1 MTLSLL
7 IKKWTR
13 YDMKTLNK
21 HSAWAS
27 LEENARALD
36 MATITS
42 LNQNT
47 IDREQHYSASSCN
60 IHLNYSNQRVTDKTL
75 ELLFS
80 LAEQCQ
86 LREKIHAL
94 MRGDKVNYSEDRPAL
109 HTALRANNDTPI
121 WVDTQNVMTQISD
134 ARVKM
139 QLIIDKIRQKKWLGH
154 SGKTITDIVNIG
166 IGGSDLGP
174 RFCLKA
180 LADYTSIDLGYH
192 FISDVDPTGFNTAV
206 AKLNPETTL
215 FIISSKSFTT
225 KETLYNAKKAK
236 DWINSPAHLDKH
248 FIAVTANPEQ
258 AQQFGIHTVL
268 PIWDWVGG
276 RFSLCSSINL
286 ITAIAIGFEAF
297 NQLLSGA
304 NSMDNHFHNTEFNRN
319 LPVILALLG
328 IWNNN
333 FFNIHNLLILTY
345 TQKLEQFVPFVQQI
359 DMESNG
365 KSIDNQGN
373 PVKLITGPIVWG
385 GLGNQAQH
393 SYYQLL
399 CQGTHKITADFI
411 TADTFDDQIINTMC
425 EAKIQ
430 VLTEGVHDQINAQA
444 HIPGNISLNHIRIKD
459 CSPFTIGE
467 LVALYEHKIFTQ
479 SVIWDINPFDQPG
492 VESAK
497 TIPMFLRMAD
507 YKSPIPQQDL
517 CEI

>member
-1 MTLSLL
+1 MTT
-7 IKKWTR
+7 INK
-13 YDMKTLNK
+13 LN
-21 HSAWAS
+21 AWKA
-27 LEENARALD
+27 LEENARSLD
-36 MATITS
+36 LSTITS
-42 LNQNT
+42 LNSHSAN
-47 IDREQHYSASSCN
+47 REQRFSASSCN
-60 IHLNYSNQRVTDKTL
+60 IHLNYSNQHITNKTL

-86 LREKIHAL
+86 LQERIHAL
-94 MRGDKVNYSEDRPAL
+94 MRGDKVNYSENRPAL
-109 HTALRANNDTPI
+109 HTALRAKNEARI
-121 WVDTQNVMTQISD
+121 WVDDQNVMEQIID
-134 ARVKM
+134 ARLKM
-139 QLIIDKIRQKKWLGH
+139 KLIVDMIRAKQWLGY

-174 RFCLKA
+174 RFCLRA
-180 LADYTSIDLGYH
+180 LASHTSTDFGYH
-192 FISDVDPTGFNTAV
+192 FISDVDPNGFTETV

-236 DWINSPAHLDKH
+236 DWINNSEHLSQH
-248 FIAVTANPEQ
+248 FIAVTANPEK
-258 AQQFGIHTVL
+258 AHQFGIQMVL

-276 RFSLCSSINL
+276 RFSLCSAINL
-286 ITAIAIGFEAF
+286 ITAIAVGFDAF
-297 NQLLSGA
+297 SEMLSGA
-304 NSMDNHFHNTEFNRN
+304 NSMDKHFHDREFNQN

-333 FFNIHNLLILTY
+333 FLNIHNLLILTY
-345 TQKLEQFVPFVQQI
+345 AQNLEQFVPFIQQL

-373 PVKLITGPIVWG
+373 AVNHITGPIVWG

-411 TADTFDDQIINTMC
+411 TTDTFDDQIINTMC

-430 VLTEGVHDQINAQA
+430 VLTGGIHDKIDPHAR
-444 HIPGNISLNHIRIKD
+444 IPGNIALNHIRIKD
-459 CSPFTIGE
+459 CTPFTIGE

-479 SVIWDINPFDQPG
+479 SVIWNINPFDQPG

-497 TIPMFLRMAD
+497 TAPMFLGM
-507 YKSPIPQQDL
+507 ST
-517 CEI
+517 E